1 MTRWGLAAIAY
12 HLISRIAYAGGVGVL
27 LRRQDRAQV
36 FTRVA
41 GIEAGFRRFRR
52 IASLLMNN
60 DAVSFALLC
69 VATRR
74 FSNPLAQPPIVLTAG
89 ALLVIVGVSTKLWA
103 ARTLGAQAYYWYDFF
118 SPGAAHLPDPPGPY
132 RYFRNP
138 MYTVGYAHA
147 YGFALLAGSWIGLG
161 AAALDQCAILA
172 FHLLVERPHLRRLLA
187 TPNAAR

>member
-1 MTRWGLAAIAY
+1 MTGWGIAAVAY
-12 HLISRIAYAGGVGVL
+12 HLFSRIAYAGGVGLL
-27 LRRQDRAQV
+27 LRRQERGQA

-41 GIEAGFRRFRR
+41 GIEAGFQRFRR
-52 IASLLMNN
+52 VASLLMNN

-74 FSNPLAQPPIVLTAG
+74 FSNPLAQPPVVLTAG
-89 ALLVIVGVSTKLWA
+89 AILVVAGVSIKLWA

-118 SPGAAHLPDPPGPY
+118 SPGAARLPDPPGPY

-147 YGFALLAGSWIGLG
+147 YGIALLAGSSIGLG
-161 AAALDQCAILA
+161 AAAFDQCAILA
-172 FHLLVERPHLRRLLA
+172 FHLLVERPHLRHILA
-187 TPNAAR
+187 TRNPAR